1 MARGKL
7 VFTSSLIIVL
17 VLCYGIT
24 CSVGRLLKTGEN
36 TSSFS
41 LRRDLVVSEARSEP
55 MITPGPGYPD
65 AESDDFKPTT
75 PGHSPGAGHS
85 TPGH

>member
-1 MARGKL
+1 MAKGKL

-24 CSVGRLLKTGEN
+24 SSVGRLLKTGEN

-41 LRRDLVVSEARSEP
+41 LRRDLVVSEP
-55 MITPGPGYPD
+55 MITPGPGHPD

>member
-1 MARGKL
+1 MAKGKL
-7 VFTSSLIIVL
+7 IFTSTLIIVL

-24 CSVGRLLKTGEN
+24 SSEGRLLKTGEN

-41 LRRDLVVSEARSEP
+41 LRRDLLVSEARSEP
-55 MITPGPGYPD
+55 VTPGPD
-65 AESDDFKPTT
+65 HANAESDDFKPTT